1 VLAVQPHPDGVFT
14 AAIALPPDAFNDT
27 LIGETIYEHAAP
39 ASVTF
44 TALFAI
50 VTLPL
55 CAVVEAFAAT
65 DRFTVPGPVPFAT
78 SNPIHPDALLTI
90 HAHPA
95 GVVTETGLVPPEAG
109 NPTLV
114 DEIAYVHGTPASVTL
129 TAAFAMLSVPARAT
143 EELFGVTVAVTVPE
157 PVPPPTLRLIHD
169 ARLDAVQVHVGPVV
183 TEIGTAPPPAAV
195 DAARGETEYVQ
206 PLNVNG
212 FERLLRDDP
221 VGPMAATSAL
231 YVVPWTGVVV
241 TYEDSEA

>member
-14 AAIALPPDAFNDT
+14 AAVALPPDAFTDT
-27 LIGETIYEHAAP
+27 VIGETVYEHGTP
-39 ASVTF
+39 ASVTV
-44 TALFAI
+44 TALSAM
-50 VTLPL
+50 VTMPL

-90 HAHPA
+90 HPHPA
-95 GVVTETGLVPPEAG
+95 GVVTETGLVPPEAE

-114 DEIAYVHGTPASVTL
+114 DESAYVHGTPA
-129 TAAFAMLSVPARAT
+129 
-143 EELFGVTVAVTVPE
+143 
-157 PVPPPTLRLIHD
+157 
-169 ARLDAVQVHVGPVV
+169 
-183 TEIGTAPPPAAV
+183 
-195 DAARGETEYVQ
+195 
-206 PLNVNG
+206 LNVNG

-241 TYEDSEA
+241 TYEDSGSVIVPVLSGAGSPRSVTMNGAVAPAAYQANW